1 MSNETPII
9 NAQLDTDL
17 IQIDDGDWEKI
28 ILYVDEVILTLEMS
42 NALVKKRKLK
52 NTVAHSLQP
61 PTPCASYLSAR
72 AGGHI
77 T

>member
-1 MSNETPII
+1 MWLII
-9 NAQLDTDL
+9 NAQLDIDL

-28 ILYVDEVILTLEMS
+28 ILYVEVILTLEMS
-42 NALVKKRKLK
+42 NALVKKGKLK
-52 NTVAHSLQP
+52 NTVTHSFS
-61 PTPCASYLSAR
+61 PTPCTSYLSAR